1 MNESEK
7 TTLHSIRNAAKA
19 EFLERGYQSASLR
32 TIAARAGVTTGALYG
47 YFKNKEELFDA
58 LVGEAYHHILDLY
71 REILDRL
78 TDLSHKER
86 RGDMAGE
93 IRQGMMTMQSYMY
106 RHHDAFKLLLC
117 CAEGTKYVHM
127 VHEMAQLNVEATH
140 DFTRAA
146 GGTGES
152 VHGLNP
158 TLEHMLASGM
168 FAAFFELIVHD
179 VPEEQAETY
188 IDQMLAFYAAGW
200 TKVLGL

>member
-7 TTLHSIRNAAKA
+7 TTLHSIRNVAKA

-78 TDLSHKER
+78 ADLSHKER

-93 IRQGMMTMQSYMY
+93 IRQGMMTMQAYMY

-146 GGTGES
+146 GGAGES
-152 VHGLNP
+152 AHGLNP